1 MTQPNPSAEEVQKGI
16 QQQAGKLLSQVTGY
30 IGVRNMDMRIRFGLL
45 EEISKHPQ
53 GITAETLAANTG
65 MDPFYIG
72 VWCRS
77 AYASELLEQ
86 GDNQRYKLA
95 PYVDKLLL
103 DRDFA
108 GYIDGLPAIMLQPE
122 FFDRFAE
129 NLSSGERLWWD
140 QCSPTFLQA
149 VSNTGKAFY
158 TRLIP
163 GGLSQVP
170 SLSERLAQG
179 IRVLELACG
188 MGAGLMRLAETFP
201 KSSFVRVDGDEH
213 SLDWWP
219 IISARQDSRTG
230 YP

>member
-158 TRLIP
+158 TRLSP
-163 GGLSQVP
+163 GGF
-170 SLSERLAQG
+170 R
-179 IRVLELACG
+179 
-188 MGAGLMRLAETFP
+188 
-201 KSSFVRVDGDEH
+201 
-213 SLDWWP
+213 
-219 IISARQDSRTG
+219 
-230 YP
+230 YPVFRSG